1 MKKPHTPTRVRIT
14 RTELA
19 TIRKRAQSGPV
30 SADVSQALAAYRQ
43 SRADVLR
50 LLGELEEPRQEQL

>member
-19 TIRKRAQSGPV
+19 TIRKRATSGPPRG
-30 SADVSQALAAYRQ
+30 DVSQVLAAYRQ

-50 LLGELEEPRQEQL
+50 LCAEIEEPRQEQL